1 MSRGAVEESLERLVL
16 EYAESVPPGRPLDAR
31 LLLKEDLAIESLSL
45 VSLTVRLGEELG
57 LDVAELG
64 LEFGEMRTF
73 GDLVR
78 VAHTLQSL
86 QVNQPSTGR

>member
-1 MSRGAVEESLERLVL
+1 MARESVEESLERLIV
-16 EYAESVPPGRPLDAR
+16 EYAESVPATRPLDAG

-45 VSLTVRLGEELG
+45 VSLTIRLGQEMG

-78 VAHTLQSL
+78 VAHTLSGL
-86 QVNQPSTGR
+86 QATQPKA